1 MLTRR
6 SLLPAFLMPAAVGSG
21 LITAGGAFGRSSG
34 PEFVDV
40 DSWFNTDRPLTL
52 AGLRG
57 SPVLVEFGTYTCI
70 NWRRTLP
77 YVRRWH
83 SEYGPQ
89 GLRIVGVHTPEFSFE
104 RTRAYI
110 EYELHRLGV
119 AFPMA
124 QDNEFKTWRAF
135 NNRAWPA
142 FFLFDKE
149 GRLHLQHDGEGY
161 SAAIEDAIRA
171 QLGLGRGARAEDADL
186 SRVGTPEFYFGS
198 LHGTPQD
205 RAQSPRNGEATYA
218 ITRSSMPRL
227 HEYDLEGTWVRA
239 AEPLTLSSGTGKVRV
254 SFSAAKLNFV
264 AGAPQPAPV
273 RVRVDGGTEKTVE
286 IGFPTLYTLLDGDS
300 YGEHLLELE
309 TATPG
314 LTLYNATFG

>member
-6 SLLPAFLMPAAVGSG
+6 SFLSSLLLPATLGSG
-21 LITAGGAFGRSSG
+21 LVAASEASSRSSG
-34 PEFVDV
+34 AEFVGV
-40 DSWFNTDRPLTL
+40 DSWFNTDQPLTV

-77 YVRRWH
+77 YVKRWH

-110 EYELHRLGV
+110 EHELRALEV

-135 NNRAWPA
+135 NNEAWPS
-142 FFLFDKE
+142 FFFFDKG
-149 GRLHLQHDGEGY
+149 GRLRLQRDGEGY
-161 SAAIEDAIRA
+161 SATIEDAIRA
-171 QLGLGRGARAEDADL
+171 QLGLGRGAKAEDADL

-218 ITRSSMPRL
+218 IARSAMPHL
-227 HEYDLEGTWVRA
+227 NEYDLQGIWARA
-239 AEPLTLSSGTGKVRV
+239 TEPLTLRSDTGKVRV
-254 SFSAAKLNFV
+254 RFSAAKLNLV
-264 AGAPQPAPV
+264 VGAPQPAPV
-273 RVRVDGGTEKTVE
+273 RVRIDGGTEKTVE
-286 IGFPTLYTLLDGDS
+286 IGLPTLYTLLDGDS
-300 YGEHLLELE
+300 YGEHLLEIE
-309 TATPG
+309 AATPG
-314 LTLYNATFG
+314 LTLYSATFG

>member
-6 SLLPAFLMPAAVGSG
+6 SFIPGLLLPAAVGSG
-21 LITAGGAFGRSSG
+21 LVAGGEAFGRASG
-34 PEFVDV
+34 PEFIGP
-40 DSWFNTDRPLTL
+40 DSWFNTEQPLTL

-77 YVRRWH
+77 YVKRWH

-104 RTRAYI
+104 RTRPYI
-110 EYELHRLGV
+110 EHELRALGV

-124 QDNEFKTWRAF
+124 QDNKFKTWRAF
-135 NNRAWPA
+135 DNQFWPS
-142 FFLFDKE
+142 FFFYDRDS
-149 GRLHLQHDGEGY
+149 RLRLKRDGEGY
-161 SAAIEDAIRA
+161 SAEIEDAIRA
-171 QLGLGRGARAEDADL
+171 QLGLGRGAKAEDADL

-198 LHGTPQD
+198 LHSTPQD

-218 ITRSSMPRL
+218 IARGAMPRL
-227 HEYDLEGTWVRA
+227 NEYDLQGTWTRA
-239 AEPLTLSSGTGKVRV
+239 AEPLTLRSDTGKLRVR
-254 SFSAAKLNFV
+254 FSAAKLNLV

-273 RVRVDGGTEKTVE
+273 RVRVDDGPEHTLE
-286 IGFPTLYTLLDGDS
+286 IGLPTLYTLLDGDS
-300 YGEHLLELE
+300 YGEHLLEFE

-314 LTLYNATFG
+314 LTLYSATFG

>member
-6 SLLPAFLMPAAVGSG
+6 SFLSSLLLPAMLGSG
-21 LITAGGAFGRSSG
+21 LVAASKASGRSSG
-34 PEFVDV
+34 AEFVGV
-40 DSWFNTDRPLTL
+40 DSWFNTDQPLTI

-77 YVRRWH
+77 YVKRWH

-110 EYELHRLGV
+110 EHELRELGV

-124 QDNEFKTWRAF
+124 QDNNFKTWRAF
-135 NNRAWPA
+135 SNEAWPS
-142 FFLFDKE
+142 FFLFDKV
-149 GRLHLQHDGEGY
+149 GRLRLQRDGEGY
-161 SAAIEDAIRA
+161 SATIEDAIRA
-171 QLGLGRGARAEDADL
+171 QLGLGRGAKAEDADL

-205 RAQSPRNGEATYA
+205 RGQSPRNGEATYA
-218 ITRSSMPRL
+218 LTSSAMPRL
-227 HEYDLEGTWVRA
+227 NEYDLQGTWARST
-239 AEPLTLSSGTGKVRV
+239 EPLTLRSDTGKVRV
-254 SFSAAKLNFV
+254 RFSAAKLNLV
-264 AGAPQPAPV
+264 VGAPQPAPV
-273 RVRVDGGTEKTVE
+273 RVRIDGGTENTIE
-286 IGFPTLYTLLDGDS
+286 IGFPTLYALLDGDN
-300 YGEHLLELE
+300 YGEHLLEIE
-309 TATPG
+309 AATPG
-314 LTLYNATFG
+314 LTLYSATFG